1 MKLIGL
7 ASIIAPALAEMQ
19 IASGS
24 FRAIDHNSRT
34 VNFGKKQDGEHGL
47 RGPLFDEEPAVF
59 GGLLTLNGTHPG
71 IVAVKGINRRE
82 AQFFVDEPSCYSREG
97 APHYGV
103 APHPMTE
110 QLDWFA
116 ITHGVHATD
125 EGRPFIVGH
134 TTATRGPTGST
145 RGLVTHKAEEPDLW
159 TKVEFP
165 TGTFTDDSRDIIVLL
180 QAEGKVGF
188 HDNNSGDR
196 HWHNMRVRSVTRSG
210 FEFHIENDQYAHI
223 DHEDDKI
230 MGNIKVNY
238 MAIESCRKEGDCHI
252 KKREY
257 NAFRADKLGPGYDKI
272 THEKQIVAAKD
283 TAPLLRYS
291 PLNGN
296 PLVFASISHNGAD
309 TAVMRIKNK
318 KKGANNEIVAQL
330 LEPTGINEGQKCNW
344 DNTHPVKENVYM
356 FLLADSYKCD
366 VSQCA
371 DWECYGEGGWCECF
385 DESNSQL
392 YEDYKCVG
400 DGDDECDCGQA

>member
-1 MKLIGL
+1 MKLFGGL
-7 ASIIAPALAEMQ
+7 AALIASTTAEVQ

-24 FRAIDHNSRT
+24 FRAIDHNSQT
-34 VNFGKKQDGEHGL
+34 VNFGKKRDADNK
-47 RGPLFDEEPAVF
+47 RGPLFDVEPAVF

-71 IVAVKGINRRE
+71 IVAVKGINRRT
-82 AQFFVDEPSCYSREG
+82 ASFHVDEPSCYSRASHG
-97 APHYGV
+97 GV

-116 ITHGVHATD
+116 ITHGVHTTD
-125 EGRPFIVGH
+125 EGRPFVVGN
-134 TTATRGPTGST
+134 TIAERGTNPN

-165 TGTFTDDSRDIIVLL
+165 TGTFTDASKDIIVLV
-180 QAEGKVGF
+180 QAESKNGH
-188 HDNNSGDR
+188 HDNTSGDR

-230 MGNIKVNY
+230 MGNVKVNY
-238 MAIESCRKEGDCHI
+238 FAIESCREQGDCHI
-252 KKREY
+252 QNREY
-257 NAFRADKLGPGYDKI
+257 NAFRADKIYDKI
-272 THEKQIVAAKD
+272 THEKQVVAAKD

-318 KKGANNEIVAQL
+318 KKGNMNQIEALL
-330 LEPTGINEGQKCNW
+330 LEPTGINEGQRCNW
-344 DNTHPVKENVYM
+344 DNTHPVKEDVYM
-356 FLLADSYKCD
+356 FLLADSYRCD

-371 DWECYGEGGWCECF
+371 DWECHGEGGWCDCF
-385 DESNSQL
+385 DESKSQL
-392 YEDYKCVG
+392 YEDYDCVG
-400 DGDDECDCGQA
+400 DSDDECDCGRA